1 MIRVAID
8 CVCLTVSGHAG
19 YGQAGQDI
27 VCAAASILAYAFAQ
41 RLADIGALD
50 SNTFSAGDCRVC
62 GIDCPGARQA
72 MAFAAAGYRLLA
84 DAYPDHI
91 QLYTAS
97 E

>member
-8 CVCLTVSGHAG
+8 GVCRTVAGHAG
-19 YGQAGQDI
+19 YCQAGQDV
-27 VCAAASILAYAFAQ
+27 VCAAASIRAYALAQ

-50 SNTFSAGDCRVC
+50 SNAFSAGGCRVG
-62 GIDCPGARQA
+62 GIGCPGAGQA

-91 QLYTAS
+91 QLYTAP

>member
-1 MIRVAID
+1 MIWVAID
-8 CVCLTVSGHAG
+8 GVCLTVSGHAG
-19 YGQAGQDI
+19 YGQTGQDI
-27 VCAAASILAYAFAQ
+27 VCAAASILAYALAQ

-50 SNTFSAGDCRVC
+50 SNTFSAGDCQVC

-91 QLYTAS
+91 QFS
-97 E
+97 RPPE